1 MPVRIIKTQTVNPY
15 EEKTSAENCEEGT
28 LPFWG
33 QRKLRLLWTEKH
45 SIFFSISEF
54 HWSSLLQVSWS
65 VFSAIKKAH

>member
-33 QRKLRLLWTEKH
+33 QRKLRLLWIEKH
-45 SIFFSISEF
+45 YSFVKSF
-54 HWSSLLQVSWS
+54 LLLHYHPIHMPSYWIG
-65 VFSAIKKAH
+65 FLKTF

>member
-33 QRKLRLLWTEKH
+33 QRKLRLLWIEKH

-54 HWSSLLQVSWS
+54 H
-65 VFSAIKKAH
+65 